1 MWFWFPAKVSWYKW
15 NWYQDDFKGRKVN
28 KIPPFSFFFFFVLF
42 SAANSTRSIWRQKN
56 KTCRHVNSKETETA
70 WKQRQKTNDQMFKT
84 VTLLSF
90 CIIVRSKCVR
100 FLDFW
105 LGKTRCL
112 TISRCAL
119 GNRGSVLSLVC
130 SQNEYWLNKKNKK
143 TFKAHIHTHSEKKR
157 CLNCSFKL

>member
-1 MWFWFPAKVSWYKW
+1 MVFVHDINETGIRMISKVARSIK
-15 NWYQDDFKGRKVN
+15 F
-28 KIPPFSFFFFFVLF
+28 PPFSFFFFL
-42 SAANSTRSIWRQKN
+42 SCSQLNSTMSIWSQKN

-84 VTLLSF
+84 VTLFSF

-112 TISRCAL
+112 MISRCAL

-130 SQNEYWLNKKNKK
+130 SQNEYWLNKKKRKNIQSTYTHTQWKK
-143 TFKAHIHTHSEKKR
+143 KMSE
-157 CLNCSFKL
+157 LFL